1 MVRHLLHFARD
12 ARGTSSERWAIIAAV
27 AAVACVL
34 GTHLLDA
41 GLRNGAVPTIVVQRS
56 LVPKIVQTAAA
67 PPETSVRQVAPGI
80 DYTATGSIPA
90 IAAGTRLDP
99 CTGQAKP

>member
-1 MVRHLLHFARD
+1 M
-12 ARGTSSERWAIIAAV
+12 
-27 AAVACVL
+27 L

-41 GLRNGAVPTIVVQRS
+41 RLRSGTVPTIVVQRS
-56 LVPKIVQTAAA
+56 LVPRLEPISPAWA
-67 PPETSVRQVAPGI
+67 ETSVRQVAPGI

-99 CTGQAKP
+99 CTGQPKP